1 MLSPSQLGGIR
12 RAIAD
17 AGADGWLL
25 YDFHGINPIAA
36 GVAGISGMVS
46 RRYFCYIPREGN
58 PVAITHAIEQGP
70 WEQWPAEWPKHVYSS
85 WRDFEKYLGDTV
97 RGKRVAMEYSPG
109 DAVPYLDRVPAGV
122 VELVRNSGAEVV
134 TSADLVTRI
143 YAVWTPDQLEAHKR
157 AAEHLARIARNAMA
171 LAGEKARSG
180 KPIREYELSMLIREE
195 FAQAN
200 LVTDNHG
207 PNVSI
212 GLNAANPHYDPTA
225 EKSSL
230 INDGD
235 IILIDLWAREPGA
248 PFADQTWMGSLGPV
262 SSENAVIWETVR
274 GARDAAIEVLRDAVE
289 SGRPVTGGEAD
300 DAARNYITKRGFGKH
315 FTHRT
320 GHSIDSRDI
329 HGSGPN
335 IDNLETRDVRM
346 LLPGVAFS
354 IEPGIYIPG
363 QVGMRTEVNG
373 FIQEG
378 SLLIT
383 PERIQQDVFIV

>member
-17 AGADGWLL
+17 AGVDGWLL

-36 GVAGISGMVS
+36 SVAGITGMVT
-46 RRYFCYIPREGN
+46 RRYFCYIPREGS
-58 PVAITHAIEQGP
+58 PVAITHVIEQSP
-70 WEQWPAEWPKHVYSS
+70 WEQWPAEWPKLIYSS
-85 WRDFEKYLGDTV
+85 WREFEKALAGV
-97 RGKRVAMEYSPG
+97 VGGKRVAMEYSAG

-122 VELVRNSGAEVV
+122 VELVRSSGAEVV

-143 YAVWTPDQLEAHKR
+143 YAVWTPENVASHER

-171 LAGEKARSG
+171 LAGEKARAGS
-180 KPIREYELSMLIREE
+180 PMREFELATLIREE
-195 FAQAN
+195 FAEAKIF
-200 LVTDNHG
+200 TDHG
-207 PNVSI
+207 PNVSV
-212 GLNAANPHYDPTA
+212 GLNAANPHYEPTA
-225 EKSSL
+225 EHSAL

-235 IILIDLWAREPGA
+235 IILIDLWAREADGVY
-248 PFADQTWMGSLGPV
+248 ADQTWMGSLGPA
-262 SSENAVIWETVR
+262 SAENVVIWETVR
-274 GARDAAIEVLRDAVE
+274 GARDAAIALLRERVE

-300 DAARNYITKRGFGKH
+300 DAARGFITERGFGEN

-320 GHSIDSRDI
+320 GHSIDSRDL

-335 IDNLETRDVRM
+335 IDNLETRDVRV

-363 QVGMRTEVNG
+363 QVGMRSEVNG
-373 FIQEG
+373 FIADG

-383 PERIQQDVFIV
+383 PRNPQHDLLIV